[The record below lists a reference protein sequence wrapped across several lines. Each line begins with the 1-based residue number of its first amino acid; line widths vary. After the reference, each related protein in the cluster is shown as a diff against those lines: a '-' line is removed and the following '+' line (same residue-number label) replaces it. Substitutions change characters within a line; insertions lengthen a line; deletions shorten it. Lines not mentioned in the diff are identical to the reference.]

1 MNNIKDL
8 REKIEQYLIEEC
20 EIPKEQVLNP
30 DTRLEDLE
38 LDSIDKAELALQLD
52 EEFDIIIQNDQTLM
66 EMQTIGE
73 VFDYFIKQYQEQ
85 NQ

>member
-1 MNNIKDL
+1 MDNIKEL
-8 REKIEQYLIEEC
+8 REKIEKYLIEEC
-20 EIPKEQVLNP
+20 QIPKDQVLNP
-30 DTRLEDLE
+30 ETKLEDLD

-66 EMQTIGE
+66 EMETIGE
-73 VFDYFIKQYQEQ
+73 VFDYFINQYQSQ